1 MQPLAA
7 DLALFLRVGVRRVE
21 ERLAVYRDLPLVGDG
36 QEIEAAQQR
45 RLAAAGR
52 ADDGDAP
59 RRFSSEKSMSRKHDG
74 MRVKAFFEIS
84 VLPELGMPPP
94 PYALK

>member
-7 DLALFLRVGVRRVE
+7 DLALFLRVGVRRVK

-52 ADDGDAP
+52 ADDGD
-59 RRFSSEKSMSRKHDG
+59 G
-74 MRVKAFFEIS
+74 
-84 VLPELGMPPP
+84 L
-94 PYALK
+94 ALFQ